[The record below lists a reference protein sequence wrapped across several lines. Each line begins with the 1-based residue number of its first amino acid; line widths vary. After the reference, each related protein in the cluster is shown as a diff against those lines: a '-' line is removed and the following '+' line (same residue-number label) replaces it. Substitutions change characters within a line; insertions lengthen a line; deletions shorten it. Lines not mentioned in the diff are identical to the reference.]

1 MLKRWTWV
9 GAFGPDLMLCA
20 ARVRI
25 GVLPV
30 AWWAVWDRKR
40 GRMVERSARGS
51 GGVEVSPAGL
61 RVRGRAVRMELSF
74 GAAEP
79 VELTSPHGGNEIWT
93 RKQAG
98 VPVRGWVEV
107 HGERRDVALRGVV
120 DESCGRHARHTR
132 WRWSAGVG
140 TAASGAAVA
149 WNLVDGIHDGAERS
163 ERAVW
168 VDGEPHAVG
177 PVAFDAGLA
186 WVGPRE
192 TGGAAGEP
200 AAPGEAWRLAF
211 AAEATR
217 ARREN
222 LVLVASDYEAPFGSF
237 SGTLPVA
244 GALREGWGVME
255 RHEATW

>member
-30 AWWAVWDRKR
+30 AWWAVWDREH
-40 GRMVERSARGS
+40 GRMIERSARGS

-74 GAAEP
+74 GTAAP
-79 VELTSPHGGNEIWT
+79 VEVTSPHGGREIWT

-120 DESCGRHARHTR
+120 DESRGRHARHTS

-149 WNLVDGIHDGAERS
+149 WNLVDGIHDGAARS

-168 VDGEPHAVG
+168 VDGVPHAVE
-177 PVAFDAGLA
+177 PVAFDDDLTGVGAG
-186 WVGPRE
+186 
-192 TGGAAGEP
+192 
-200 AAPGEAWRLAF
+200 AWRLAF
-211 AAEATR
+211 APEATR
-217 ARREN
+217 ARRED

-244 GALREGWGVME
+244 GPLREGWGVME

>member
-30 AWWAVWDRKR
+30 AWWGVWDRER
-40 GRMVERSARGS
+40 GRMIERSARGS
-51 GGVEVSPAGL
+51 GGVELWPGGL
-61 RVRGRAVRMELSF
+61 RVHGRAVRMDLSF
-74 GAAEP
+74 GTATP
-79 VELTSPHGGNEIWT
+79 VELTSSHGGREIWT

-98 VPVRGWVEV
+98 VPVHGWVEV
-107 HGERRDVALRGVV
+107 HGERRAVALRGVV
-120 DESCGRHARHTR
+120 DESRGRHARHTS

-168 VDGEPHAVG
+168 VDGEPHAVE
-177 PVAFDAGLA
+177 PVEFGAGLA
-186 WVGPRE
+186 WVGPP
-192 TGGAAGEP
+192 AGD
-200 AAPGEAWRLAF
+200 WRLAF

-217 ARREN
+217 ARREDL
-222 LVLVASDYEAPFGSF
+222 LVVASDYEAPFGSF

-244 GALREGWGVME
+244 GALREGWGVVE

>member
-1 MLKRWTWV
+1 
-9 GAFGPDLMLCA
+9 
-20 ARVRI
+20 
-25 GVLPV
+25 
-30 AWWAVWDRKR
+30 
-40 GRMVERSARGS
+40 MVERSARGS

-74 GAAEP
+74 GTAAP
-79 VELTSPHGGNEIWT
+79 VELTSTHGGREIWT
-93 RKQAG
+93 RKRAG

-107 HGERRDVALRGVV
+107 HGERRAVALRGVV
-120 DESCGRHARHTR
+120 DESRGHHARQTS

-168 VDGEPHAVG
+168 VDGEPHAVR
-177 PVAFDAGLA
+177 PVDFDPGLA
-186 WVGPRE
+186 WVAPRGAPPAGP
-192 TGGAAGEP
+192 AG
-200 AAPGEAWRLAF
+200 AAPGGPAGAAPGGPAGAPPGGPSGAPPGGPAWRLAF

-217 ARREN
+217 ARREDL
-222 LVLVASDYEAPFGSF
+222 LVVASDYEAPFGSF

>member
-1 MLKRWTWV
+1 M
-9 GAFGPDLMLCA
+9 
-20 ARVRI
+20 I
-25 GVLPV
+25 
-30 AWWAVWDRKR
+30 
-40 GRMVERSARGS
+40 ERSARGA

-61 RVRGRAVRMELSF
+61 RVHGRAVRMELSF
-74 GAAEP
+74 GTAEA
-79 VELTSPHGGNEIWT
+79 VELTSPHGGREIWT

-107 HGERRDVALRGVV
+107 HGERRDVALRGVI
-120 DESCGRHARHTR
+120 DESRGRHARHTS

-140 TAASGAAVA
+140 TSASGAAVA
-149 WNLVDGIHDGAERS
+149 WNLVDGLHDGAERS

-168 VDGEPHAVG
+168 VDGEPHAVE
-177 PVAFDAGLA
+177 PVAFDGLA
-186 WVGPRE
+186 AVH
-192 TGGAAGEP
+192 GAG
-200 AAPGEAWRLAF
+200 WRLGF

-222 LVLVASDYEAPFGSF
+222 LVLVASDYEAPFGAF

>member
-1 MLKRWTWV
+1 MLKRWIWM
-9 GAFGPDLMLCA
+9 GAFGPEAMLCA

-25 GVLPV
+25 GALPV
-30 AWWAVWDRKR
+30 AWWAVWDRER
-40 GRMVERSARGS
+40 GLMIQRSARGH
-51 GGVEVSPAGL
+51 GGVTASPAGL
-61 RVRGRAVRMELSF
+61 RVRGRTVRAQLAF
-74 GAAEP
+74 GSAAP
-79 VELTSPHGGNEIWT
+79 VELTSPHGASEIWT

-98 VPVRGWVEV
+98 VPVHGWVEV
-107 HGERRDVALRGVV
+107 HGVRREVALRGVV
-120 DESCGRHARHTR
+120 DESAGRHARHTS

-149 WNLVDGIHDGAERS
+149 WNLVDGLHDGPARA

-168 VDGEPHAVG
+168 VDGVPHPVE
-177 PVAFDAGLA
+177 PVAFAGLA
-186 WVGPRE
+186 SVGPRE
-192 TGGAAGEP
+192 
-200 AAPGEAWRLAF
+200 PGSWRLDF

-222 LVLVASDYEAPFGSF
+222 LILVASDYEAPFGSF
-237 SGTLPVA
+237 SGSLPVA